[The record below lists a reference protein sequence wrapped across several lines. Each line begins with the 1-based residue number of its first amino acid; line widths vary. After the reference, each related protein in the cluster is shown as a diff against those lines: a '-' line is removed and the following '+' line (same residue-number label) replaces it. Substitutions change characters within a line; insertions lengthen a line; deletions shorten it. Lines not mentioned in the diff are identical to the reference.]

1 MGNVLP
7 INRNIIA
14 RHPWLSF
21 ALRIGGSAIALAV
34 LFRFL
39 PIAEVWRTLGRLPPH
54 LWLLLIVAYLCA
66 HVIAITKW
74 RMMVNLAGARLTFR
88 QAVRCYFSGLFSTL
102 FLPSIV
108 SGDVVRAAMA
118 FRIGQSKAGI
128 VMGGVIDRSLDFVA
142 LVLLAAVGAVLIPG
156 TLPTE
161 ARRIFLIGGIVV
173 IAAGILVAPFVLWF
187 PARKLSFRVRRRMI
201 RLRRAARSL
210 RGKPQKVV
218 AALSLGILAQGSFIW
233 LTSRAAAA
241 TDLHLLFRAWLFAWP
256 LAKFCAVI
264 PITQGGIGVREA
276 ALVILLIPFG
286 ASTVKTAAVGLAW
299 EAVIISGGLIA
310 GIAAFLLGRFPR
322 MNASA
327 SGAQSETAAQPS
339 RSEFESL

>member
-1 MGNVLP
+1 MRNVP
-7 INRNIIA
+7 PASQNIFA

-21 ALRIGGSAIALAV
+21 ALRIGGSAIALAA

-39 PIAEVWRTLGRLPPH
+39 PIAEVWRTLGRLPAG

-118 FRIGQSKAGI
+118 FRTGQSKAGI

-142 LVLLAAVGAVLIPG
+142 LVLLAAVGAVLVPG
-156 TLPTE
+156 TLPAQ

-173 IAAGILVAPFVLWF
+173 IVAGVLVAPFILWF
-187 PARKLSFRVRRRMI
+187 PARKLSFSLRRRMI

-210 RGKPQKVV
+210 RAKPQKVV

-286 ASTVKTAAVGLAW
+286 APAVKTAAVGLAW

-310 GIAAFLLGRFPR
+310 GLAAFLLGRFSR
-322 MNASA
+322 L
-327 SGAQSETAAQPS
+327 TAAVAQTETVSDASS